1 MQGECLAMVKL
12 KGIRPLNTFVRSGAF
27 INFSDL
33 MTVEMSMSQV

>member
-1 MQGECLAMVKL
+1 MQGECLATAKL